1 MYSHKRCLTRR
12 GLGQMTA
19 RQLYPAIQDA
29 LGVTELTTE
38 LKTRVKEQACSL
50 LATGDIRP
58 LKRPR
63 TDCNTMVYLLQS
75 QNGSDIGYVGATND
89 LRRRL
94 QEHNGELPGGARQ
107 TVGRTWQIHS
117 TITGFKTRTEALKFE
132 SAVARLVDD
141 GRELAPLSTI
151 LVAAANLIA
160 TRPYYA
166 HLTCVEEP

>member
-1 MYSHKRCLTRR
+1 M
-12 GLGQMTA
+12 
-19 RQLYPAIQDA
+19 
-29 LGVTELTTE
+29 GVTELTTDM
-38 LKTRVKEQACSL
+38 KTRVKEQACSL

-63 TDCNTMVYLLQS
+63 TVCNTMVYLLQS
-75 QNGSDIGYVGATND
+75 KSSDIGYVGVTND

-117 TITGFKTRTEALKFE
+117 TITGFKTRTDALKFE

-151 LVAAANLIA
+151 LEAATNLIA